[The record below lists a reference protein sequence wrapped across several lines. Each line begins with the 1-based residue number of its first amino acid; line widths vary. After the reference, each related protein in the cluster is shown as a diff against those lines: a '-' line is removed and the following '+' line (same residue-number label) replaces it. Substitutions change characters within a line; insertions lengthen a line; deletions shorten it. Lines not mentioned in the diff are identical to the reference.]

1 MAVIPESE
9 REVREARQRC
19 LTDKQFLSEVLGYDF
34 VPAVHQPLWE
44 QFFHYDKSKPWAL
57 QSATAKVLIL
67 WPRGHFKTTAVVVD
81 IIQAILNFPDSRILI
96 MRGSI
101 KITQAWLAEIKSH
114 FTGRNPNSHL
124 DEYFPEF
131 CAPLDLDNAMAFTIA
146 ARRNKGL
153 AQATVTVASPKSVKT
168 GTHYDIGFFDDLVN
182 DQNYRS
188 KTLLAKVQQDFFACM
203 PLIDP
208 PFYAIMTG
216 TRYAFG
222 DVYENIIKANL
233 RAEWRV
239 SFRTCWADDARTI
252 PLFPQQPAVD
262 RPWMDDQGIGHQ
274 GGKLVG
280 FTKEMLDAMR
290 ESDPEMFAS
299 QYLNQPIHKGGQR
312 FTRVF
317 LESCLVNPELYTS
330 APMVMVPQ
338 LVLGSKEPEKIILSP
353 SILFV
358 DLANTDGEESDDSC
372 IIVGKH
378 DQQMTQYVVDARGG
392 KWLPPVLAEQV
403 IRAAIQYR
411 PEKILFEKTASC
423 IFFVDYLRLVAQQ
436 NKMVLP
442 IDFLKV
448 DNKKDAKYTRIAS
461 LQGLM
466 MYKKLRFFEGL
477 QAWEKIVHQFEIF
490 PGGKHKH
497 DDYIDT
503 IALFATNMLGTK
515 MIQAITPAKKPLGQL
530 ADMILQSETNNSYIL
545 GKQAQEAAELRTTDG
560 FSDFNG
566 GFDAY

>member
-1 MAVIPESE
+1 MAVIPETE

-19 LTDKQFLSEVLGYDF
+19 LTDKQFLSEILGYDF
-34 VPAVHQPLWE
+34 VPAVHEPLWK
-44 QFFHYDKSKPWAL
+44 QFFQYDRNKPWAL
-57 QSATAKVLIL
+57 QSDTAKILIL
-67 WPRGHFKTTAVVVD
+67 WPRGHFKTTAVIVD
-81 IIQAILNFPDSRILI
+81 IIQAILNFPDIRILI

-101 KITQAWLAEIKSH
+101 KITRAWLGEIKAH

-124 DEYFPEF
+124 ADYFPEF
-131 CAPLDLDNAMAFTIA
+131 CAALDLDNADAFTVA
-146 ARRNKGL
+146 ARRQKGL
-153 AQATVTVASPKSVKT
+153 GQATVTVASPKSVKT

-208 PFYAIMTG
+208 PFFAVVTG
-216 TRYAFG
+216 TRYSFG
-222 DVYENIIKANL
+222 DVYENIQKANIS
-233 RAEWRV
+233 AEWRI
-239 SFRTCWADDARTI
+239 SFRTCWADVQQTI
-252 PLFPQQPAVD
+252 PLFPQQPAID
-262 RPWMDDQGIGHQ
+262 RPWIDEAEIGHS

-280 FTKEMLDAMR
+280 FTKEMLDRMR
-290 ESDPEMFAS
+290 EADPEMFAS
-299 QYLNQPIHKGGQR
+299 QYLNQPIRKGGQR

-317 LESCLVNPELYTS
+317 LESCLVKPEAYTS
-330 APMVMVPQ
+330 APMVTQIM
-338 LVLGSKEPEKIILSP
+338 LGSEQQKRIVLSP

-358 DLANTDGEESDDSC
+358 DLASTDGDESDDSC

-403 IRAAIQYR
+403 IRAAIQFR

-423 IFFVDYLRLVAQQ
+423 VFFVDYLRLVAQQ

-466 MYKKLRFFEGL
+466 IYKKLRFFEGL
-477 QAWEKIVHQFEIF
+477 SAWERIVHQFEIF

-515 MIQAITPAKKPLGQL
+515 MIQQGVTPARNPLGPL
-530 ADMILQSETNNSYIL
+530 ADMILQADANNAFIL
-545 GKQAQEAAELRTTDG
+545 GRQAQEAAELRVSDG